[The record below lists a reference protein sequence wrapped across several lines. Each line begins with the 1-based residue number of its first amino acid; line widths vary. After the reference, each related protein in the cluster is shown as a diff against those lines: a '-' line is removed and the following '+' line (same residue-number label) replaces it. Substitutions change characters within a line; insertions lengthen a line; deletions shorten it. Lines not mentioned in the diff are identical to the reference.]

1 VATIDER
8 DVSRLSEA
16 IFLSREAESAE
27 RFPMLALELTT
38 GVVRNDRSA
47 WNEVDPERQSANAVM
62 FPVGEVTL
70 EQRATLAE
78 LMHEHPLI
86 TYTAA
91 TGDGSAMK
99 ISDFIT
105 IDEWHTRRL
114 YHELYVGLGMEHQM
128 SIALPSVLP
137 RITAIAL
144 NRNELGDDF
153 DERDRLLLN
162 TLRPHLAQSYEQTR
176 ERDRL
181 HRQVGTLAEVLED
194 TGTHVL
200 VLDPQPSEVT
210 PGAFVL
216 LYRHFG
222 RPGARDPFP
231 ARLGRWLDAQR
242 RAVNTADGDLPRQL
256 APIAAERAGKRLLVR
271 YLPATP
277 TSHEALLLDERS
289 TPVRVGELERLGL
302 TRREAEVLQLLGT
315 GATNATLAA
324 ELHVSP
330 ATVKT
335 HLENIYRKLGA
346 RGRAQA
352 VAMALT
358 LLPRDPDVE
367 HVEEASGS
375 ASGRM
380 GTAT

>member
-1 VATIDER
+1 
-8 DVSRLSEA
+8 
-16 IFLSREAESAE
+16 
-27 RFPMLALELTT
+27 MLPPQEL
-38 GVVRNDRSA
+38 
-47 WNEVDPERQSANAVM
+47 
-62 FPVGEVTL
+62 TL
-70 EQRATLAE
+70 EQRTTLTE
-78 LMHEHPLI
+78 LIEEHPLI
-86 TYTAA
+86 TYHAT

-99 ISDFIT
+99 ISDFVT
-105 IDEWHTRRL
+105 SDEWHGRQL
-114 YHELYVGLGMEHQM
+114 YRELFEELGMEHQM
-128 SIALPSVLP
+128 SIGLPSVLP
-137 RITAIAL
+137 RLTAIAL

-162 TLRPHLAQSYEQTR
+162 TLRPHLAQSYQQTR

-181 HRQVGTLAEVLED
+181 RRRVGTLAGALED

-200 VLDPQPSEVT
+200 ALDPQPSEVT
-210 PGAFVL
+210 PGALVL
-216 LYRHFG
+216 LYRYFG
-222 RPGARDPFP
+222 RPGTRDPFP
-231 ARLGRWLDAQR
+231 ARLTRWLGAQR
-242 RAVNTADGDLPRQL
+242 HAVRVADGDVPSPL
-256 APIAAERAGKRLLVR
+256 APIVAERAGTRLVVR

-277 TSHEALLLDERS
+277 TTHEALLLDERS

-315 GATNATLAA
+315 GVTNASLAA

-358 LLPRDPDVE
+358 LLPGDTDTDPDTDTDTDTGPDPDTDTDPE
-367 HVEEASGS
+367 IGRS
-375 ASGRM
+375 AD
-380 GTAT
+380 

>member
-1 VATIDER
+1 MATIDEH
-8 DVSRLSEA
+8 DVSVLSEA

-27 RFPMLALELTT
+27 EFPALALELTT
-38 GVVRNDRSA
+38 SVVRNDRA
-47 WNEVDPERQSANAVM
+47 GWNEVDPERQYANAVM
-62 FPVGEVTL
+62 LPAQELTMF
-70 EQRATLAE
+70 QRTTMAE
-78 LMHEHPLI
+78 LMGEHPLI
-86 TYTAA
+86 SYVAA

-99 ISDFIT
+99 ISDFVT
-105 IDEWHTRRL
+105 SAEWHERRL
-114 YHELYVGLGMEHQM
+114 YRDLFVELGMEHQM
-128 SIALPSVLP
+128 SIGLPSVLP
-137 RITAIAL
+137 RITAVAL

-181 HRQVGTLAEVLED
+181 RRRVGTLAGALED

-200 VLDPQPSEVT
+200 ALDPHPTEVT
-210 PGAFVL
+210 PGALVL

-222 RPGARDPFP
+222 RPGTRDPFP
-231 ARLGRWLDAQR
+231 ARLTRWLEAQR
-242 RAVNTADGDLPRQL
+242 HAVHTTDGDMPRPL
-256 APIAAERAGKRLLVR
+256 APIAAERDGTRLVVR

-277 TSHEALLLDERS
+277 TTHEALLLDERS

-315 GATNATLAA
+315 GATNATLAG

-358 LLPRDPDVE
+358 LLPGDATDGDPD
-367 HVEEASGS
+367 A
-375 ASGRM
+375 
-380 GTAT
+380 

>member
-1 VATIDER
+1 MGSIDER
-8 DVSRLSEA
+8 DVALLSEA
-16 IFLSREAESAE
+16 IFLSREAETADA
-27 RFPMLALELTT
+27 FPALALELTT
-38 GVVRNDRSA
+38 NVVRNDLA
-47 WNEVDPERQSANAVM
+47 GWNQVDPERQHANVVT
-62 FPVGEVTL
+62 FPPQEITAEQTTTL
-70 EQRATLAE
+70 GE
-78 LMHEHPLI
+78 LMDEHPVI
-86 TYTAA
+86 RYTRT

-99 ISDFIT
+99 ISDFVT
-105 IDEWHTRRL
+105 SDEWHERRL
-114 YHELYVGLGMEHQM
+114 YRELFRAMGMEHQM
-128 SIALPSVLP
+128 AIGLPSVLP

-153 DERDRLLLN
+153 DERDRLILN

-181 HRQVGTLAEVLED
+181 KRRVGLLAGALEG
-194 TGTHVL
+194 TGTHVIA
-200 VLDPQPSEVT
+200 LDPQPNEMT
-210 PGAFVL
+210 PGALVL

-231 ARLGRWLDAQR
+231 ARLARWLDAQR
-242 RAVNTADGDLPRQL
+242 RAVRVATDDVPEPL
-256 APIAAERAGKRLLVR
+256 APIAAERDGSRLVIR

-277 TSHEALLLDERS
+277 TTHEALLLDERS
-289 TPVRVGELERLGL
+289 SPVRVGELERLGL

-315 GATNATLAA
+315 GATNAALASH
-324 ELHVSP
+324 LHVSP

-358 LLPRDPDVE
+358 LMPGDAEIGR
-367 HVEEASGS
+367 S
-375 ASGRM
+375 AD
-380 GTAT
+380 

>member
-1 VATIDER
+1 MATIDER
-8 DVSRLSEA
+8 DVSVLSEA

-27 RFPMLALELTT
+27 VFPSLALELTT
-38 GVVRNDRSA
+38 SVVRNDLA
-47 WNEVDPERQSANAVM
+47 GWNEVDPERQYANV
-62 FPVGEVTL
+62 EVLPAQELTIEQLTTL
-70 EQRATLAE
+70 TG
-78 LMHEHPLI
+78 LMDEHPLI
-86 TYTAA
+86 SYTAA

-99 ISDFIT
+99 ISDFVT
-105 IDEWHTRRL
+105 SDEWHARRL
-114 YHELYVGLGMEHQM
+114 YRELFAEMGMEHQM
-128 SIALPSVLP
+128 SIGLPAVLP

-181 HRQVGTLAEVLED
+181 RRRVGTLAGALED
-194 TGTHVL
+194 TSTHVL
-200 VLDPQPSEVT
+200 ALDPQPSEVT
-210 PGAFVL
+210 SGALVL

-222 RPGARDPFP
+222 RPGTRDPFP
-231 ARLGRWLDAQR
+231 ARLTRWLDAQR
-242 RAVNTADGDLPRQL
+242 HAARVSDGDLPRPL
-256 APIAAERAGKRLLVR
+256 APIAAERGGTRLVVR

-277 TSHEALLLDERS
+277 TTHEALLLDERS

-315 GATNATLAA
+315 GATNAALAA

-346 RGRAQA
+346 GGRARA

-358 LLPRDPDVE
+358 LLPGDAEIGR
-367 HVEEASGS
+367 S
-375 ASGRM
+375 AD
-380 GTAT
+380 

>member
-8 DVSRLSEA
+8 DVSILSEA

-27 RFPMLALELTT
+27 VFPALALELTT
-38 GVVRNDRSA
+38 NVVRNDLA
-47 WNEVDPERQSANAVM
+47 GWNEVDPERQNATAVTL
-62 FPVGEVTL
+62 PVQEVTL
-70 EQRATLAE
+70 EQRTTLGE
-78 LMHEHPLI
+78 LIEEHPLI
-86 TYTAA
+86 SYHVTS
-91 TGDGSAMK
+91 GDGSAMK
-99 ISDFIT
+99 LSDFVT
-105 IDEWHTRRL
+105 SDEWHARQL
-114 YHELYVGLGMEHQM
+114 YRDLFQELGMEHQM
-128 SIALPSVLP
+128 AIGLPSVRP

-144 NRNELGDDF
+144 NRNDLGDDF

-181 HRQVGTLAEVLED
+181 LRRVGTLAGALED

-200 VLDPQPSEVT
+200 ALDPQPSEVT
-210 PGAFVL
+210 PGALVL

-222 RPGARDPFP
+222 RPGTRDPFP
-231 ARLGRWLDAQR
+231 IRLTRWLETQR
-242 RAVNTADGDLPRQL
+242 HAARSGDGDVPRPL
-256 APIAAERAGKRLLVR
+256 APIAAERAGTRLVVR

-277 TSHEALLLDERS
+277 TTHESLLLDERS
-289 TPVRVGELERLGL
+289 TPVRIGELERLGL

-315 GATNATLAA
+315 GATNAALAA

-335 HLENIYRKLGA
+335 HLEHIYRKLGA

-358 LLPRDPDVE
+358 LLPRDTD
-367 HVEEASGS
+367 EEEIGRS
-375 ASGRM
+375 AD
-380 GTAT
+380 

>member
-8 DVSRLSEA
+8 DVSLLSEA
-16 IFLSREAESAE
+16 IFLSREAESADA
-27 RFPMLALELTT
+27 FPSLALALTT
-38 GVVRNDRSA
+38 NVVRNDLA
-47 WNEVDPERQSANAVM
+47 GWNEVDPERQYANAM
-62 FPVGEVTL
+62 TLPAQEITL

-78 LMHEHPLI
+78 LMDEHPLI
-86 TYTAA
+86 SYTAA

-99 ISDFIT
+99 ISDFVT
-105 IDEWHTRRL
+105 SDEWHARRIYRQL
-114 YHELYVGLGMEHQM
+114 FVGLGGMEHQM
-128 SIALPSVLP
+128 SIGLPSVLP
-137 RITAIAL
+137 RLTAIAL

-181 HRQVGTLAEVLED
+181 RRRVGTLAGALED
-194 TGTHVL
+194 TGTHVID
-200 VLDPQPSEVT
+200 LDPLPSEVT
-210 PGAFVL
+210 PGALIL

-222 RPGARDPFP
+222 RPGTRDPFP
-231 ARLGRWLDAQR
+231 ARLTRWLDAQR
-242 RAVNTADGDLPRQL
+242 RIVRTGTDDVPAPL
-256 APIAAERAGKRLLVR
+256 APIAAERGGTRLVVR

-277 TSHEALLLDERS
+277 TTHEALLFDERS
-289 TPVRVGELERLGL
+289 SPLRVGELERLGL

-315 GATNATLAA
+315 GATNAALAT

-358 LLPRDPDVE
+358 LLPRDADDPIP
-367 HVEEASGS
+367 SG
-375 ASGRM
+375 G
-380 GTAT
+380 